1 MRKAE
6 TDHAAHRDFDW
17 EAMKRRL
24 PAMLRLDESPE
35 QLAQM
40 FRERAAELARVPQH
54 GEVASGTPH
63 LEFGVGEV
71 RFAVALHDVR
81 SIVAPNRVTRLPG
94 APDALAHVIHV
105 EGRLVALV
113 DLAVLRNVPV
123 PAKARSQK
131 PIVLL
136 LDTPGS
142 PLGLWVT
149 HVHDLRPI
157 DPNRL
162 AQARGG
168 AGSEFLCGI
177 TTDMALVLSVPQ
189 LITTLR
195 DAARASQ
202 SSRFKQ

>member
-1 MRKAE
+1 MRRAD
-6 TDHAAHRDFDW
+6 THHATHRDFDW

-24 PAMLRLDESPE
+24 PAMLRWEESPE
-35 QLAQM
+35 ELTQV
-40 FRERAAELARVPQH
+40 FRDRAAELARVPRRS
-54 GEVASGTPH
+54 GLASGTPH
-63 LEFGVGEV
+63 LEFDVGEV
-71 RFAVALHDVR
+71 RFAIAQHEVR
-81 SIVAPNRVTRLPG
+81 SIVVPNRVTRLPG

-113 DLAVLRNVPV
+113 DLAVLCNVAV
-123 PAKARSQK
+123 PAQVRSQN

-149 HVHDLRPI
+149 KLHDLRPI

-162 AQARGG
+162 AQTRGG
-168 AGSEFLCGI
+168 AGSEFLSGI
-177 TTDMALVLSVPQ
+177 TSDMSLVLSVPQ
-189 LITTLR
+189 LVTTLR

-202 SSRFKQ
+202 SPRSK

>member
-1 MRKAE
+1 MTKAE
-6 TDHAAHRDFDW
+6 TDSTARHDLHW

-24 PAMLRLDESPE
+24 PAVLRLEESPE
-35 QLAQM
+35 ELAQV
-40 FRERAAELARVPQH
+40 FRERAAELARVPQR

-63 LEFGVGEV
+63 LEFSVGEV

-81 SIVAPNRVTRLPG
+81 SIVVPNRVARLPG
-94 APDALAHVIHV
+94 APDALAQVIHV

-113 DLAVLRNVPV
+113 DLAVLCNVAV

-131 PIVLL
+131 PSVLL
-136 LDTPGS
+136 LDTSGS
-142 PLGLWVT
+142 PLGLWAT
-149 HVHDLRPI
+149 QVHDLRTI

-168 AGSEFLCGI
+168 SGSELLRGI
-177 TTDMALVLSVPQ
+177 TPDMALVLSVPQ

-202 SSRFKQ
+202 SSRSK